1 MGRNI
6 LEKLTK
12 QQADIP
18 ASPASIR
25 KMGSAPS
32 VSGLRDG
39 LDRLATNAVREIDP
53 DLIDQDGLQD
63 RLAHTAHGI
72 AELAASIR
80 QHGQQVPILV
90 RPSPTPGRFRVV
102 YGRRRLAAVRL
113 AGGTVKAIVRT
124 LGDKEA
130 VLAQGQENNLRLDPS
145 FIEKAVFVQA
155 MRAASYPTETIMDAL
170 GVSKQSV
177 STYEVVMPAIP
188 MEVVMAIGAAHSIGR
203 RKWTELADTV
213 RIHGVDLTGIVEEH
227 SEALAAAPAS
237 ADRFELVLA
246 AATRQ
251 ANTVAEMQHT
261 TGFEAVHRGGQH
273 NGTTSPRGGRK
284 GDLAFGGHKIGHYKA
299 SAKAVS
305 LEVSRNVAP
314 DFGQWL
320 EENADEAVRVLHE
333 RWQESRGKG

>member
-39 LDRLATNAVREIDP
+39 LDKLATNAVRDIDP
-53 DLIDQDGLQD
+53 DVIEQDGLQD
-63 RLAHTAHGI
+63 RLAITADDV

-90 RPSPTPGRFRVV
+90 RPSTVPGRFRVV

-113 AGGTVKAIVRT
+113 VGGTVKAIVRT

-155 MRAASYPTETIMDAL
+155 LRAASYTTETIMDAL

-188 MEVVMAIGAAHSIGR
+188 MDVVLAIGAAHSVGR
-203 RKWTELADTV
+203 RKWTDLADTA
-213 RIHGVDLTGIVEEH
+213 RMHGVDLLNVLADQEV
-227 SEALAAAPAS
+227 ALAAAAS
-237 ADRFELVLA
+237 SAERFDIVLA
-246 AATRQ
+246 EATRR
-251 ANTVAEMQHT
+251 TSVAFIQHLA
-261 TGFEAVHRGGQH
+261 GAKAARSSDPPSPLNVHRGGQGGH
-273 NGTTSPRGGRK
+273 LALEGRK
-284 GDLAFGGHKIGHYKA
+284 IGRFKS
-299 SAKAVS
+299 SAKAIS
-305 LEVSRNVAP
+305 LEVSRREAP
-314 DFGQWL
+314 EFGQWL
-320 EENADEAVRVLHE
+320 EENTDEAVRILHE
-333 RWQESRGKG
+333 RWQKSRGEG